1 MRYTSVH
8 LVYFSPTHTSA
19 KIAYAIAEGMKVTT
33 FAEWDLTYEV
43 PEEANLEDELTVV
56 AVPVYGGRVA
66 ETAVERLRNFRAD
79 QAPVVPVVVYGN
91 RDYEDALL
99 ELSDLLKEKGFVP
112 VAAAAFI
119 GEHSF
124 SRPDM
129 PVAAGRPDDE
139 DLRKAM
145 AFGLQIREYLSHVS
159 DASLVPPL
167 EVKGQRPYKQKG
179 KHNPQAPVV
188 EADLCTQCGYCEA
201 ICPVGA
207 ITLVDDGTVS
217 DPQKCI
223 KCCACVKE
231 CPQGARSFDSPFTP
245 WLFEHC
251 QARREPEI
259 FMPADCSGNG

>member
-1 MRYTSVH
+1 
-8 LVYFSPTHTSA
+8 
-19 KIAYAIAEGMKVTT
+19 MKVTT

-129 PVAAGRPDDE
+129 PVAAGRPDEE

-145 AFGLQIREYLSHVS
+145 AFGLQIREYLSQIGRAHV
-159 DASLVPPL
+159 
-167 EVKGQRPYKQKG
+167 
-179 KHNPQAPVV
+179 
-188 EADLCTQCGYCEA
+188 
-201 ICPVGA
+201 
-207 ITLVDDGTVS
+207 
-217 DPQKCI
+217 
-223 KCCACVKE
+223 
-231 CPQGARSFDSPFTP
+231 
-245 WLFEHC
+245 
-251 QARREPEI
+251 
-259 FMPADCSGNG
+259 

>member
-129 PVAAGRPDDE
+129 PVAAGRPDEE

-145 AFGLQIREYLSHVS
+145 AFGLQIRE
-159 DASLVPPL
+159 
-167 EVKGQRPYKQKG
+167 
-179 KHNPQAPVV
+179 
-188 EADLCTQCGYCEA
+188 T
-201 ICPVGA
+201 
-207 ITLVDDGTVS
+207 
-217 DPQKCI
+217 
-223 KCCACVKE
+223 
-231 CPQGARSFDSPFTP
+231 
-245 WLFEHC
+245 
-251 QARREPEI
+251 
-259 FMPADCSGNG
+259 